1 MDKQVLTYRFRLKD
15 GNKAKVLK
23 ALAGETNFAWNV
35 CNDVIREN
43 WKRSRKYTSKSD
55 LNAITRGAS
64 KELNINAQTVQ
75 AISYEVLLRT
85 KKCKKKIRFRTAKGG
100 KNLGWVPFNGQ
111 TIKFHGGYIDYNG
124 FRFRLWQHRPL
135 PKSAVIK
142 TGSFS
147 EDSLGRWY
155 VNLAIEIDG
164 SEYARQSPTSSSV
177 VAIDPGM
184 KTVMTTS
191 DGEKFERDNLTK
203 VYAEKLAR
211 AQRHHKKKLTKKI
224 HAKIKNRRLDFS
236 HKATEKL
243 ASNYELIFFGDANSK
258 KLVKTKMAKGVT
270 DAAWGQIKT
279 FLAYKAIR
287 RQGRML
293 LINEKFSTITCSVCL
308 ERSGPS
314 GLSGLGIR
322 EWKCSVCNSVHD
334 RDLNAAKN
342 ILRLGHKTLSP
353 DLGSV

>member
-1 MDKQVLTYRFRLKD
+1 MDKQILTYRFRLKD

-23 ALAGETNFAWNV
+23 ILAGQTNFAWNV
-35 CNDVIREN
+35 CNEVIREN
-43 WKRSRKYTSKSD
+43 WRRSRKYTKKSD
-55 LNAITRGAS
+55 LNKITRGAS
-64 KELNINAQTVQ
+64 TQLDINSQTVQ
-75 AISYEVLLRT
+75 AVANELLLRT

-111 TIKFHGGYIDYNG
+111 TVKFHGGYVDYND

-147 EDSLGRWY
+147 EDSRGRWY

-164 SEYARQSPTSSSV
+164 AEYARPSPDASSV

-191 DGEKFERDNLTK
+191 DGEKLDRDNLTK
-203 VYAEKLAR
+203 IYAEKLGK
-211 AQRHHKKKLTKKI
+211 AQRYNKKKQVKNI

-279 FLAYKAIR
+279 FLAYKTLR

-334 RDLNAAKN
+334 RDLHAAKN